1 MAALSLNGPERP
13 DAPTVLLQACSCHAG
28 ARPLLHQLD
37 LQLFAGQVC
46 LLYGANGAGKST
58 LLKLLAGLLQGQPG
72 LRLSGQASVLGKA
85 LAARAARDRAGV
97 GYMPQLGGLYEELSV
112 RENLRFRA
120 DVLNLPTPRACVQAL
135 VREQGLTPVWSQRV
149 GQLSGGWRQR
159 VAFAQCLLA
168 QPRLLL
174 LDEPTAGVD
183 LQARAALWTHIRMR
197 AQQGVSVLVSSHDT
211 QEAWQCDR
219 LLALA
224 HGRVCHQGT
233 PQALAVQAGGLEAGL
248 LQLLAQGALC

>member
-1 MAALSLNGPERP
+1 MADLHLSSPEHP
-13 DAPTVLLQACSCHAG
+13 ANATVMLQACSCHAG
-28 ARPLLHQLD
+28 ARPLLQQLD
-37 LQLFAGQVC
+37 LQLLPGQVC

-72 LRLSGQASVLGKA
+72 LSLSGQARVLGKT
-85 LAARAARDRAGV
+85 LAERTAWDRAGV
-97 GYMPQLGGLYEELSV
+97 GYMPQQGGLYEELGV
-112 RENLRFRA
+112 GENLRFRA
-120 DVLNLPTPRACVQAL
+120 EVLNLPTPKAHVQAL
-135 VREQGLTPVWSQRV
+135 VCEHGLTPVLAQRV

-183 LQARAALWTHIRMR
+183 LQAKAALWAHIRMR

-211 QEAWQCDR
+211 QEALQCDH

-233 PQALAVQAGGLEAGL
+233 PQALAGQAGGLEAGL
-248 LQLLAQGALC
+248 LRLLAQGVQ